1 MTWQNIADWDK
12 QPPGAEGCEPPPP
25 APGWGFIPGKTTPLA
40 GVPTGVPQT
49 SGSSGGGLDAASAAG
64 AGAGAGVGGGAGGAA
79 ARGAAAGG
87 GGRGLGLLR
96 QRDEGDEVAAAAA
109 ATGTSYPSEKRQR
122 S

>member
-64 AGAGAGVGGGAGGAA
+64 AGAGAGVGGGAGG
-79 ARGAAAGG
+79 
-87 GGRGLGLLR
+87 RGLGLLR

-109 ATGTSYPSEKRQR
+109 AAGTSYPSEKRQR

>member
-64 AGAGAGVGGGAGGAA
+64 AGAGVGGGAGGAA

>member
-49 SGSSGGGLDAASAAG
+49 SGSSGGGLDAAPGLETASAAG
-64 AGAGAGVGGGAGGAA
+64 AGAGAGVGGGA
-79 ARGAAAGG
+79 

-109 ATGTSYPSEKRQR
+109 AAGTSYPSEKRQR